1 MDHSHCPPASGDD
14 CVPARCQQR
23 CALEVIDDLLRTPG
37 AASGDETDRLLD
49 LRWKLR
55 QRAEAEAA
63 LRIFCELRLS
73 MERRHYLAFF
83 RIRRWLENHLQASVR
98 SCQASEPVR
107 VAVRLDH
114 FCVEA
119 IRRACLCAGVGEG
132 AVLLAPR
139 LAFEFRELSV
149 TARAAIAAANTSAR

>member
-1 MDHSHCPPASGDD
+1 M
-14 CVPARCQQR
+14 
-23 CALEVIDDLLRTPG
+23 PG

-55 QRAEAEAA
+55 QRTEAEPA
-63 LRIFCELRLS
+63 LRLFCELRLS

-83 RIRRWLENHLQASVR
+83 RLRRWLENHLLAAVR
-98 SCQASEPVR
+98 SCQASPPVR
-107 VAVRLDH
+107 VPVRLDH

-139 LAFEFRELSV
+139 LTFEFRE
-149 TARAAIAAANTSAR
+149 AAVIHTTVQAAHASAE